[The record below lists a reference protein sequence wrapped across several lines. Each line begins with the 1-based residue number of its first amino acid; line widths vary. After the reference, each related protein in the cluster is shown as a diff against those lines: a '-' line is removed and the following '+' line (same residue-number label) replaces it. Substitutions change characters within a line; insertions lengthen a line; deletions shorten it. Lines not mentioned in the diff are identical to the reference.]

1 MAKVELNPNVSVTL
15 QRAVD
20 EAAFW
25 KLQDD
30 KPRTYLGASIIGH
43 PCARYLWLNF
53 RWFGFELFS
62 GQMLRLF
69 RRGKR
74 EEETIVE
81 DLRDAGIV
89 IDHVLD
95 EQLTFDIGC
104 HVIGH
109 PDGFIESG
117 VPEAPKTEHI
127 AEFKTHND
135 ESFHELLKLGVKEA
149 KPMHWAQMQCGMV
162 GATRLFGHDVD
173 RALYVAINKNT
184 DEYYFERVR
193 LDEGKA
199 LEIIKRGQDTA
210 TADYIPLRLSSKP
223 DWYQCKFCFFHDFCH
238 GSIESRTLPEIN
250 CRTCCHFTADKDGKC
265 RCALF
270 DNAEIPT
277 EAQLKEQYCHVIHP
291 DMVPDWSQCPALST
305 ETSMAYSI
313 PQLGDDIVL
322 NGADGYSSREIINA
336 IKGGATSAAG
346 IKRLSEEDN
355 NISF

>member
-95 EQLTFDIGC
+95 EQLTFDFGC

-135 ESFHELLKLGVKEA
+135 DSFHELLKNGVKEA
-149 KPMHWAQMQCGMV
+149 KPMHWAQMQCGMI
-162 GATRLFGHDVD
+162 GATKFFGH
-173 RALYVAINKNT
+173 
-184 DEYYFERVR
+184 
-193 LDEGKA
+193 EGKA
-199 LEIIKRGQDTA
+199 LEIIRRGQEIA

-223 DWYQCKFCFFHDFCH
+223 DWFQCKLCFFHDFCH
-238 GSIESRTLPEIN
+238 GSIENRTLPEIN
-250 CRTCCHFTADKDGKC
+250 CRTCCHFTADKEGKC

-270 DNAEIPT
+270 NNAEIPAD
-277 EAQLKEQYCHVIHP
+277 AQLKEQYCHVFHP
-291 DMVPDWSQCPALST
+291 DMVPDWAQATKLST

-322 NGADGYSSREIINA
+322 NGADGYSSREIIDA

-346 IKRLSEEDN
+346 IKRLSEEDYTVT
-355 NISF
+355 F